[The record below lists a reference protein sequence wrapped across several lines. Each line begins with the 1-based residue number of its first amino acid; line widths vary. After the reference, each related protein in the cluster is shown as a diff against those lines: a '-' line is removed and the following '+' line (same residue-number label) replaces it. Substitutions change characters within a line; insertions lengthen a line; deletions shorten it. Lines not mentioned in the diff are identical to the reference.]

1 MKTADSHRRFDAHRE
16 KVYGWAY
23 RLLRNH
29 HDALDVT
36 QEVFIKWWSAQ
47 LKNALPENPIGW
59 LRRVTVNQAIDAARA
74 AARPDR
80 VPRPFPGL
88 GSDADGAPHPGAHPS
103 STLREVE
110 TPTAVTNRSPSGE
123 IELRELADAVADAM
137 ATLSEKQR
145 AVLFAKVY
153 DGCTFTQIAEQMQVS
168 VPTVKTHYL
177 RAIRAMGPKLIEAGV
192 RPGDGHELR

>member
-74 AARPDR
+74 AARPHL
-80 VPRPFPGL
+80 VPRPFQGWET
-88 GSDADGAPHPGAHPS
+88 DADGAPHPDTHPFP
-103 STLREVE
+103 TLREGG
-110 TPTAVTNRSPSGE
+110 TPAATNRSPSAE
-123 IELRELADAVADAM
+123 IELGELADAVADAM
-137 ATLSEKQR
+137 ATLSERQR

-153 DGCTFTQIAEQMQVS
+153 DGCTFAQIAEQMQVS

-177 RAIRAMGPKLIEAGV
+177 RAIRAIGPKLIEAGV
-192 RPGDGHELR
+192 RPGDDHELR

>member
-16 KVYGWAY
+16 EVYGWAY

-36 QEVFIKWWSAQ
+36 QEVFIKWWRAQ

-74 AARPDR
+74 AARPR
-80 VPRPFPGL
+80 RGPHPFQ
-88 GSDADGAPHPGAHPS
+88 GSWTDEDGAPHPDAHPS
-103 STLREVE
+103 PTLRERG
-110 TPTAVTNRSPSGE
+110 TPTAATDRSPSGE

-137 ATLSEKQR
+137 ATLSDQQR

-153 DGCTFTQIAEQMQVS
+153 DGCTFAQIAEQMQVS

-177 RAIRAMGPKLIEAGV
+177 RAIRAIGPKLIEAGV
-192 RPGDGHELR
+192 RPGDDHELR